1 MNELRQTQ
9 RHRTLKKAHIVVS
22 DGFSTIDCV
31 VRNLSETGAQLKVA
45 SVLGIPDQ
53 FPLKM
58 GDGRTLQCRIAWK
71 RETDIGVE
79 FVTS

>member
-9 RHRTLKKAHIVVS
+9 RHRTLKKAQIVVS

-45 SVLGIPDQ
+45 SVLGIPNQ

>member
-1 MNELRQTQ
+1 MNDLRQTQ
-9 RHRTLKKAHIVVS
+9 RHRTLKKAHIVIS

-45 SVLGIPDQ
+45 SILGIPDQ

-58 GDGRTLQCRIAWK
+58 GDGQTLHCRVAWK
-71 RETDIGVE
+71 RETEIGVE
-79 FVTS
+79 FITS